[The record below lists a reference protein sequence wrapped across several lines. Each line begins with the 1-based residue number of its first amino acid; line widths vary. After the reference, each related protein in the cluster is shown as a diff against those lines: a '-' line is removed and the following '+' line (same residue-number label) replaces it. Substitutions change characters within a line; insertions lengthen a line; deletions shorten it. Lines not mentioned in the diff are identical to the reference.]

1 MDQKLYDKYKD
12 EAEFRERFV
21 RPLLTRMGFI
31 AVAELHGGQEYGKDF
46 VFSELTPFG
55 FLRHYAAVVKHT
67 ESINQGGPN
76 AKCLEI
82 MSQVRQAFS
91 VKFQLPENEAE
102 NRVSSVAVFI
112 SGKMSENARTWIRS
126 EINEEKY
133 GRNVYFLDEE
143 RLHQLDMIST
153 FHQTELLLPRL
164 MGIRHNIWI
173 NIKILESIL
182 EDLLKFNEARGLF
195 TQALED
201 FLAAPFLFDSINTNE
216 VNLLV
221 QECRIIESINMRY
234 LMGLNSSTEI
244 RRNDVDTLTDL
255 IPKAIYRGKQLN
267 ESVEVCMNSFRMLT
281 KLD

>member
-1 MDQKLYDKYKD
+1 M
-12 EAEFRERFV
+12 
-21 RPLLTRMGFI
+21 
-31 AVAELHGGQEYGKDF
+31 AVKEYGKDF

-182 EDLLKFNEARGLF
+182 EDLPKFNEARGLF

>member
-1 MDQKLYDKYKD
+1 
-12 EAEFRERFV
+12 
-21 RPLLTRMGFI
+21 
-31 AVAELHGGQEYGKDF
+31 
-46 VFSELTPFG
+46 
-55 FLRHYAAVVKHT
+55 
-67 ESINQGGPN
+67 
-76 AKCLEI
+76 
-82 MSQVRQAFS
+82 
-91 VKFQLPENEAE
+91 
-102 NRVSSVAVFI
+102 
-112 SGKMSENARTWIRS
+112 
-126 EINEEKY
+126 
-133 GRNVYFLDEE
+133 LDEE